1 MRDLI
6 VRLTSITAV
15 AAGLIAGAV
24 TAATQAPWPVILLRG
39 SIAFSIVALIGI
51 GFGLILMR
59 TALRRYYEQHRAV
72 EPRSRRARGER

>member
-1 MRDLI
+1 MRDLM
-6 VRLTSITAV
+6 VRLT
-15 AAGLIAGAV
+15 AV
-24 TAATQAPWPVILLRG
+24 TAIAAGVVAGALTAAVQAPWPVVLLRG
-39 SIAFSIVALIGI
+39 SIAFVIVALIGV

>member
-15 AAGLIAGAV
+15 AAGLIAGAL
-24 TAATQAPWPVILLRG
+24 TAATQAPWPVVVLRG
-39 SIAFSIVALIGI
+39 SIAFAIVALIGI

>member
-15 AAGLIAGAV
+15 AAGLIAGAL

-39 SIAFSIVALIGI
+39 SIAFAIVALIGI

>member
-15 AAGLIAGAV
+15 AAGLVAGAL

>member
-1 MRDLI
+1 VRDLI

-15 AAGLIAGAV
+15 AAGLIAGAL

-39 SIAFSIVALIGI
+39 SIAFAIVALIGI

>member
-6 VRLTSITAV
+6 VRLTATTAV
-15 AAGLIAGAV
+15 VAALVAGAL
-24 TAATQAPWPVILLRG
+24 TAATQAPWPVILIRG
-39 SIAFSIVALIGI
+39 AIAFVIVALIGI

-72 EPRSRRARGER
+72 EPRSRRAGGDR

>member
-6 VRLTSITAV
+6 VRLTASTAV
-15 AAGLIAGAV
+15 VAGLVAGAL
-24 TAATQAPWPVILLRG
+24 TAATQAPWPVVLLRG
-39 SIAFSIVALIGI
+39 GVAFAIVALIGI

-72 EPRSRRARGER
+72 ETRSRRAGGDR